1 MSRFAVVVCALGL
14 SAGAAVAQEL
24 RLDPP
29 TLSAR
34 NDHCSGH
41 QRAMCEGRGQRAL
54 ETGLSCDA
62 CGVPPMPAEMMA
74 PTTPAATEKT
84 TTSPECLPR
93 AAGPLPSSCVKP
105 PRIDTI
111 PRW

>member
-1 MSRFAVVVCALGL
+1 MIRIAVIACALGL
-14 SAGAAVAQEL
+14 SAGAVAQEL
-24 RLDPP
+24 RLDSPQ
-29 TLSAR
+29 LSAR
-34 NDHCSGH
+34 EHCGAQ
-41 QRAMCEGRGQRAL
+41 QRALCEGRGQRAL
-54 ETGLSCDA
+54 DSGLSCDA
-62 CGVPPMPAEMMA
+62 CGVPPMPADLVA
-74 PTTPAATEKT
+74 PATPAASQQR